1 MHHKFAIAALAI
13 VASIWGACA
22 QDLAGQ
28 GSEALP
34 LTGAAA
40 FGDWTADRPGQWRK
54 ITVADLP
61 GPYATRSAANGPSL
75 VRPPEGTRP
84 RVPQGFTVEQFVTG
98 LAGPRMLRRAPNG
111 DIFVAESTTG
121 NIRVIRAADGASRP
135 DKVEI
140 FARGLN
146 EPFGIAFYPPGSA
159 PQWVYIAETDAIRR
173 FPYANG
179 DLVARGEAQAVIEGL
194 PISPYGHWTRDIV
207 FSPDGQRMYVSIGS
221 ASNVADNMKAL
232 PDEDKKR
239 FIADHPLG
247 AAWGSEANRAD
258 ILVYDPRGKAGR
270 IFATG
275 IRNCVGMAL
284 HPLTGDL
291 WCATNE
297 RDGLGDDLPPDYV
310 TRVKEGGFYGW
321 PWYYLGAH
329 EDPRRKSERPD
340 LADKVSLPDLLL
352 QAHSAPLAMTFYDA
366 PADGAATF
374 PQEYAGDAF
383 VALHGSWNRSKR
395 TGYKLVRLKL
405 DHGVPS
411 GAYEDFLTGF
421 VAGNACVWGRPVGV
435 VVARDGALIVSD
447 DGNGILWRITWS
459 GAK

>member
-1 MHHKFAIAALAI
+1 MRQNFAIAGLAI

-22 QDLAGQ
+22 EDLAGR

-40 FGDWTADRPGQWRK
+40 FGDWTTDRPGQWRK
-54 ITVADLP
+54 ITAAGLP
-61 GPYATRSAANGPSL
+61 LPYATRSAANGPSL
-75 VRPPEGTRP
+75 VRPPEGARP
-84 RVPQGFTVEQFVTG
+84 RVPQGFTVEPFVTG

-121 NIRVIRAADGASRP
+121 NIRVIRAADGASKP
-135 DKVEI
+135 DKVET

-159 PQWVYIAETDAIRR
+159 PQWVYVAETDAIRR

-179 DLVARGEAQAVIEGL
+179 DLVARGEAQAVIERL
-194 PISPYGHWTRDIV
+194 SISPYGHWTRDIV
-207 FSPDGQRMYVSIGS
+207 FSPDGQRMYVSVGS
-221 ASNVADNMKAL
+221 ASNVGDNMKAL
-232 PDEDKKR
+232 PDEEKKR

-247 AAWGSEANRAD
+247 AAWGSETNRAD
-258 ILVYDPRGKAGR
+258 ILVFDPLGKAGR

-284 HPLTGDL
+284 HPQTGDL

-310 TRVKEGGFYGW
+310 TRVTEGGFYGW

-329 EDPRRKSERPD
+329 EDPRRKGERPD
-340 LADKVSLPDLLL
+340 LADKVSRPDLLL

-366 PADGAATF
+366 PADGPATF
-374 PQEYAGDAF
+374 PHEYAGDVF

-421 VAGNACVWGRPVGV
+421 VASNASVWGRPVGV

-447 DGNGILWRITWS
+447 DGNGILWRIAWS